1 VFPIFPVLTMAA
13 DALPPGWES
22 WGIVGFLLFAIMGLS
37 AAIIWVI
44 KWKRDSE
51 RDYDENLKNNYV
63 LKSVYE
69 DMKLR
74 CESDEKRCQ
83 ECIYVNGDTLRKI
96 HEILGE
102 ISASDNLIAQA
113 LAAVRQTI
121 DQALTRGGN

>member
-1 VFPIFPVLTMAA
+1 MAA